1 VYFLKTRE
9 EVDSTTEPSATAALE
24 ATVMELQQNQRQMMK
39 LLREQQEKT
48 KEQQEINSLLREY
61 FASTNKNSI

>member
-1 VYFLKTRE
+1 
-9 EVDSTTEPSATAALE
+9 
-24 ATVMELQQNQRQMMK
+24 MELQQNQRQMMK

-48 KEQQEINSLLREY
+48 KEQQEVNSLLREY